1 MEAADFCFMAP
12 SLGYKNGRYRLFCFM
27 TLSSGQNM
35 EAADFCFMTL
45 YSGQNIEAV
54 DSSLL

>member
-12 SLGYKNGRYRLFCFM
+12 SLGYKMDAVL
-27 TLSSGQNM
+27 
-35 EAADFCFMTL
+35 FCFMTL

-54 DSSLL
+54 DSSVL

>member
-12 SLGYKNGRYRLFCFM
+12 SVRYKMDAVLFSFM
-27 TLSSGQNM
+27 
-35 EAADFCFMTL
+35 AL

-54 DSSLL
+54 DSSIL